1 MTGSR
6 IVSLLPS
13 ATEILYWL
21 GLGDRVVG
29 VTYECTVPAEA
40 ASRPHVTDTII
51 PTGAAPGEIDA
62 IIRAAM
68 ADGRPLYTLDRDL
81 LASLDADLIVT
92 QDLCRVCALPAG
104 DVDAAVASLG
114 CRAEVCS
121 YDPMTLDEVFDGI
134 EMIAEAAGIGTD
146 GHERIGAARARLV
159 SQRARG
165 AAMADRPRALL
176 LEWVDPP
183 FGPGHWIPDQI
194 VAAGADPLLHHAGG
208 RSSSTSWDAV
218 VEADPDV
225 ILVAPC
231 GFDADAA
238 AEQCASVLARP
249 ELADVAA
256 VRSGRVHALD
266 GDAHVVRPGPRL
278 LDGIDVMFELV
289 HATESGPADAE
300 QYDPA

>member
-1 MTGSR
+1 MTGFR

-51 PTGAAPGEIDA
+51 PTGATPGEIDA

-121 YDPMTLDEVFDGI
+121 YDPLTLDGVIDGI
-134 EMIAEAAGIGTD
+134 GEI
-146 GHERIGAARARLV
+146 
-159 SQRARG
+159 
-165 AAMADRPRALL
+165 AAMAGAGPHAHDRIADTRNRLAEQRRRGDTVAHRPRVLL

-183 FGPGHWIPDQI
+183 FGPGHWIPDQL
-194 VAAGADPLLHHAGG
+194 VAAGAVPLLHHAGG
-208 RSSSTSWDAV
+208 RSSSTTWEAV
-218 VEADPDV
+218 VEADPEV

-238 AEQCASVLARP
+238 AEQCESVLARP

-256 VRSGRVHALD
+256 IRSGRVHSLD
-266 GDAHVVRPGPRL
+266 GDAFVVRPGPRL
-278 LDGIDVMFELV
+278 LDGIDLMFELV
-289 HATESGPADAE
+289 HGTESGPIDRE